1 MKGRRPGR
9 DDQDGLSFGAPVI
22 MFSMRIYDFFS
33 ELPIFV
39 IVYHLEFMIKRLLPL
54 LLAVVMSSGCAVLAG
69 LDWDYGHLTN
79 AAGTAITAATM
90 SDEQIDELCRQ
101 SVAYADSQ
109 TPAAGAVYQQRLLKV
124 MNGVNAVDGKPLNFK
139 VYNNKE
145 VNACAYGDGS
155 VRVNSG
161 LMDLM
166 DDDELFA
173 VIGHELGH
181 VAHKDSKKAM
191 QRAYLSAAAQEAV
204 YAAGGV
210 GQMAVMLLGNVSDA
224 YINAQFSQKQEL
236 KADDFGFEFSVANG
250 RDPYGMYN
258 SLNKL
263 VSLSGSQQTSE
274 LSKRFSSHPDSQM
287 RAERMKEKADAIS
300 KKQ

>member
-1 MKGRRPGR
+1 
-9 DDQDGLSFGAPVI
+9 
-22 MFSMRIYDFFS
+22 
-33 ELPIFV
+33 
-39 IVYHLEFMIKRLLPL
+39 MIRHL
-54 LLAVVMSSGCAVLAG
+54 LLLLLVVVMSSSCAVLAG

-79 AAGTAITAATM
+79 AAGTALTAATM

-101 SVAYADSQ
+101 SVAYTDSK
-109 TPAAGAVYQQRLLKV
+109 TPMAGAVYQQRLLKL
-124 MNGVNAVDGKPLNFK
+124 MNGVNAVDGKALNFK
-139 VYNNKE
+139 VYNNNE
-145 VNACAYGDGS
+145 INACAYGDGS

-191 QRAYLSAAAQEAV
+191 QRAYLSSAAQEAV

-250 RDPYGMYN
+250 RDPYGMCR
-258 SLNKL
+258 SLEKL
-263 VSLSGSQQTSE
+263 VNLSGNQQASA
-274 LSKRFSSHPDSQM
+274 LSKRFSSHPDSAM
-287 RAERMKEKADAIS
+287 RAQRMRQKADAMT
-300 KKQ
+300 KK

>member
-1 MKGRRPGR
+1 
-9 DDQDGLSFGAPVI
+9 
-22 MFSMRIYDFFS
+22 
-33 ELPIFV
+33 
-39 IVYHLEFMIKRLLPL
+39 MIKRLIPL
-54 LLAVVMSSGCAVLAG
+54 LLAAVMSSGCALLAG
-69 LDWDYGHLTN
+69 LDWDYNHLSN
-79 AAGTAITAATM
+79 AAGTALTAATM

-101 SVAYADSQ
+101 SVAYTDSKTPMAD
-109 TPAAGAVYQQRLLKV
+109 AAYQQRLQKV
-124 MNGVNAVDGKPLNFK
+124 MGGVSAVEGKPLNFK
-139 VYNNKE
+139 VYKSDE
-145 VNACAYGDGS
+145 INACAYGDGS

-224 YINAQFSQKQEL
+224 YINAQVSQTQEL
-236 KADDFGFEFSVANG
+236 KADDFGFDFSVANG
-250 RDPYGMYN
+250 
-258 SLNKL
+258 LNRWV
-263 VSLSGSQQTSE
+263 VSDNIRKGAATNAVQIAKYVIDNIL
-274 LSKRFSSHPDSQM
+274 
-287 RAERMKEKADAIS
+287 
-300 KKQ
+300 

>member
-1 MKGRRPGR
+1 
-9 DDQDGLSFGAPVI
+9 
-22 MFSMRIYDFFS
+22 
-33 ELPIFV
+33 
-39 IVYHLEFMIKRLLPL
+39 MIRHFLPL
-54 LLAVVMSSGCAVLAG
+54 LLAVVLSSSCAALAG
-69 LDWDYGHLTN
+69 LNWDYGHLTN
-79 AAGTAITAATM
+79 AAGTALTAATM

-101 SVAYADSQ
+101 SVAYADSK
-109 TPAAGAVYQQRLLKV
+109 TPMAPAAYQQRLLKV
-124 MNGVNAVDGKPLNFK
+124 MNGVNAVEGKPLNFK
-139 VYNNKE
+139 VYNNAE
-145 VNACAYGDGS
+145 INACAYGDGS

-210 GQMAVMLLGNVSDA
+210 GQMAVLLLGNVSDA

-236 KADDFGFEFSVANG
+236 KADDYGFSFSVANG
-250 RDPYGMYN
+250 RDPYGMCR
-258 SLNKL
+258 SLDKL
-263 VSLSGSQQTSE
+263 VNLAGSQQTSA
-274 LSKRFSSHPDSQM
+274 LSKRFSSHPDSAM
-287 RAERMKEKADAIS
+287 RAERMRQKADAYAR
-300 KKQ
+300 KQ

>member
-1 MKGRRPGR
+1 
-9 DDQDGLSFGAPVI
+9 
-22 MFSMRIYDFFS
+22 MFSLRIYDFFS
-33 ELPIFV
+33 ELSIFV
-39 IVYHLEFMIKRLLPL
+39 NVYHLESMIKRLLPL

-79 AAGTAITAATM
+79 AAGTALTAATM

-101 SVAYADSQ
+101 SVAYADAQ
-109 TPAAGAVYQQRLLKV
+109 TPMAGAVYQQRLLKV

-139 VYNNKE
+139 VYDSKE

-155 VRVNSG
+155 VRVNAG

-236 KADDFGFEFSVANG
+236 KADDFGFDFSVANG

-258 SLNKL
+258 SLSKL
-263 VSLSGSQQTSE
+263 VSLSSSQQTSA
-274 LSKRFSSHPDSQM
+274 LSKRFSSHPDSEM
-287 RAERMKEKADAIS
+287 RAARMKEKADAFT
-300 KKQ
+300 KK

>member
-1 MKGRRPGR
+1 
-9 DDQDGLSFGAPVI
+9 
-22 MFSMRIYDFFS
+22 
-33 ELPIFV
+33 
-39 IVYHLEFMIKRLLPL
+39 MIKHLLPL
-54 LLAVVMSSGCAVLAG
+54 LLAAVLSSSCALLAG
-69 LDWDYGHLTN
+69 LDWDPNHLSN
-79 AAGTAITAATM
+79 AAGTALTAATM
-90 SDEQIDELCRQ
+90 SDEQIDEHCRQ
-101 SVAYADSQ
+101 SVAYADAQ
-109 TPAAGAVYQQRLLKV
+109 TPLAGAVYQQRLLKV
-124 MNGVNAVDGKPLNFK
+124 MNGVNAVEGKPLNFK

-145 VNACAYGDGS
+145 INACAYGDGS

-236 KADDFGFEFSVANG
+236 KAEDFGFDFSVANG
-250 RDPYGMYN
+250 RDPYGMCR
-258 SLNKL
+258 SLEKL
-263 VSLSGSQQTSE
+263 VNLSGNQQASA
-274 LSKRFSSHPDSQM
+274 LSKRFSSHPDSAM
-287 RAERMKEKADAIS
+287 RAQRMRQKADALT
-300 KKQ
+300 KK